1 MITISGMII
10 RTSNIIPEMRE
21 GQLELLINICFVY
34 LVLSIIS

>member
-21 GQLELLINICFVY
+21 G
-34 LVLSIIS
+34 